1 MTQFVYGAIEIPAKL
16 SMYCLLEKIGRR
28 RTETGALFLTGIT
41 LMINIFTPNGETV
54 MKRELRSDLLLIKRK
69 TIVTFIVI
77 IV

>member
-16 SMYCLLEKIGRR
+16 SMYYLLEKIGRR